1 MNTQAVSNKDIVE
14 FLRRSSS
21 AMKEANNTLEDTI
34 SLGTAATEIV
44 RDAASVGNAL
54 KTVSMRIRGYDEETE
69 EYVGGLEELSGDI
82 ADLTKTVEHP
92 LGISLFKDEEKTEF
106 KSTLE
111 LLRDISNIY
120 DELTDKQQAELLE
133 KLAGKRGGQIVA
145 AILNNFETVE
155 KSLQSME
162 NSAGAA
168 EAEMSIITGSLE
180 YKLNRLTETGTGI
193 VQNLFPRKDIAIA
206 VDSASAL
213 LSVIDKLTESLG
225 LFGTVLTSV
234 AIAKGAKSIF

>member
-92 LGISLFKDEEKTEF
+92 LGISLFKDEEKTEY

-120 DELTDKQQAELLE
+120 DELTDKQQAS
-133 KLAGKRGGQIVA
+133 KVA
-145 AILNNFETVE
+145 
-155 KSLQSME
+155 
-162 NSAGAA
+162 
-168 EAEMSIITGSLE
+168 
-180 YKLNRLTETGTGI
+180 
-193 VQNLFPRKDIAIA
+193 
-206 VDSASAL
+206 
-213 LSVIDKLTESLG
+213 
-225 LFGTVLTSV
+225 
-234 AIAKGAKSIF
+234 